1 MNVKAESR
9 IDLEE
14 FGGEGEVIM
23 SPPSL
28 RRTINMKNELGK
40 SARIARRNGEVVME
54 DALQGDLELLG
65 VLVYVEKAPF
75 AANAK
80 SFLAYCD
87 TLEAKDPSA
96 GIRLFDEMTNIA
108 YKLDK
113 GECSP
118 LDNCQPQETPSLD

>member
-1 MNVKAESR
+1 MDVRSERR
-9 IDLEE
+9 IDLTE
-14 FGGEGEVIM
+14 FGGEGEIIM

-75 AANAK
+75 ATNAK

-87 TLEAKDPSA
+87 TLEDKDPTA
-96 GIRLFDEMTNIA
+96 GTRLFDKMTDIA
-108 YKLDK
+108 YRIDK

-118 LDNCQPQETPSLD
+118 LDNCQPQETQSSD